1 MNDTPNPAPAGK
13 PRPAARRK
21 ARRFALQA
29 LYQWHIAGGNLSKI
43 EAQFR
48 SENAM
53 HKVDLPFFHEL
64 LHEIP
69 ANVATLDQL
78 LEPLLD
84 RKKSDLGV
92 VELSALRIGAYEL
105 CHRIDIPYRVCI
117 NEGVELAKVFG
128 AEDSYRFVNGVL
140 DKLARQVRDVEIKG

>member
-1 MNDTPNPAPAGK
+1 MNDSQNPEQAPK
-13 PRPAARRK
+13 VRPAARRK

-29 LYQWHIAGGNLSKI
+29 LYQWHIAGGNLGEI

-64 LHEIP
+64 LHKIP
-69 ANVATLDQL
+69 ANVGTIDQH

-105 CHRIDIPYRVCI
+105 CYRIDIPYRVCI

-140 DKLARQVRDVEIKG
+140 DKLAKKVRAVEING

>member
-1 MNDTPNPAPAGK
+1 MNDNQSPEPGK
-13 PRPAARRK
+13 KVRPAARRK

-29 LYQWHIAGGNLSKI
+29 LYQWHIAGGNLGEI

-64 LHEIP
+64 LHKIP
-69 ANVATLDQL
+69 ANIGPLDEHL
-78 LEPLLD
+78 VPLLD
-84 RKKSDLGV
+84 RKKEDLGV

-105 CHRIDIPYRVCI
+105 CYRIDIPYRVCI
-117 NEGVELAKVFG
+117 NEAVELTKVFG
-128 AEDSYRFVNGVL
+128 AEDSYRYINGVL
-140 DKLARQVRDVEIKG
+140 DKLARTVRTTEING

>member
-1 MNDTPNPAPAGK
+1 MNDSSAPKSADK

-29 LYQWHIAGGNLSKI
+29 LYQWHIAGGNLSEI

-48 SENAM
+48 NENAM

-64 LHEIP
+64 LHKIP
-69 ANVATLDQL
+69 ANVGSLDQQ

-84 RKKSDLGV
+84 IKKDDLGV
-92 VELSALRIGAYEL
+92 VELTALRIGAYEL

-117 NEGVELAKVFG
+117 NEGIELAKVFG
-128 AEDSYRFVNGVL
+128 AEDSYRFVNAVL
-140 DKLARQVRDVEIKG
+140 DKLAKQVRSTEIKG